1 MSNTAHFSQVVKLQ
15 KENAEI
21 REKLKVEINFKY
33 KLLEDKAKLRDE
45 LKELQEICDLDSDE
59 KEEIEEELEE
69 VKRELEEVK
78 RELQEVKSERDEL
91 KRDKA
96 IQKLGE
102 LKLCYKN

>member
-69 VKRELEEVK
+69 V
-78 RELQEVKSERDEL
+78 QEL
-91 KRDKA
+91 KRKQTVHDPRSKSQSEGEKA
-96 IQKLGE
+96 A
-102 LKLCYKN
+102 